1 MNPTA
6 NSDIHEAVVDAI
18 SARPYTHRQDVDAG
32 IVAVVTVEADMRF
45 LNATLRSLLT
55 QSVLPGVIVIADAT
69 GLTTRSV
76 QTPFE
81 VIHSPAGPAMEVPQ
95 AKQVSVQVV
104 RAKGARSFGDA
115 VSKALAAADAQTE
128 ADLWVMAP
136 MVADEHEADYFVK
149 LGKSFGLKKVGVMAE
164 VPSIALM
171 ADKVAEVADFVSIG
185 TNDLTQ
191 YTLAADRTLGSV
203 ANYQTAWHPA
213 VLRAIKLIA
222 DAGNAHGMPVGV
234 CGEAAADPD
243 LAVVL
248 AGIGVNSLSMTPVA
262 LDDVR
267 AELANWT
274 LEEAQEKAAKA
285 LNGDFYT
292 PAE

>member
-76 QTPFE
+76 QTSFE

-104 RAKGARSFGDA
+104 RAKGARSF
-115 VSKALAAADAQTE
+115 E
-128 ADLWVMAP
+128 
-136 MVADEHEADYFVK
+136 
-149 LGKSFGLKKVGVMAE
+149 
-164 VPSIALM
+164 
-171 ADKVAEVADFVSIG
+171 IG
-185 TNDLTQ
+185 
-191 YTLAADRTLGSV
+191 
-203 ANYQTAWHPA
+203 
-213 VLRAIKLIA
+213 RA
-222 DAGNAHGMPVGV
+222 HV
-234 CGEAAADPD
+234 
-243 LAVVL
+243 
-248 AGIGVNSLSMTPVA
+248 
-262 LDDVR
+262 
-267 AELANWT
+267 
-274 LEEAQEKAAKA
+274 
-285 LNGDFYT
+285 
-292 PAE
+292 

>member
-76 QTPFE
+76 QTSFE

-104 RAKGARSFGDA
+104 RAKGRVHLVMPYPRRSPPPILILPRVRCGCC
-115 VSKALAAADAQTE
+115 
-128 ADLWVMAP
+128 MMIP
-136 MVADEHEADYFVK
+136 
-149 LGKSFGLKKVGVMAE
+149 
-164 VPSIALM
+164 
-171 ADKVAEVADFVSIG
+171 
-185 TNDLTQ
+185 
-191 YTLAADRTLGSV
+191 
-203 ANYQTAWHPA
+203 
-213 VLRAIKLIA
+213 VLRITGAWSDCSRRGAML
-222 DAGNAHGMPVGV
+222 P
-234 CGEAAADPD
+234 E
-243 LAVVL
+243 
-248 AGIGVNSLSMTPVA
+248 
-262 LDDVR
+262 
-267 AELANWT
+267 
-274 LEEAQEKAAKA
+274 
-285 LNGDFYT
+285 
-292 PAE
+292 PAS